1 MHIFNMTL
9 YLSRII
15 PRLIKV
21 TACVCPT
28 LTGRSACSTLTGRS
42 ACSTLT
48 GRSACPTLTGRWA
61 HVDKDTDKHSSLL
74 LSSTDFNLKIKIS
87 T

>member
-21 TACVCPT
+21 TACVCP
-28 LTGRSACSTLTGRS
+28 TLTGRS

>member
-1 MHIFNMTL
+1 MFCHNKIILDYILNSMHIFNMTL

-21 TACVCPT
+21 TACI
-28 LTGRSACSTLTGRS
+28 
-42 ACSTLT
+42 
-48 GRSACPTLTGRWA
+48 CPTLTGRWA

-74 LSSTDFNLKIKIS
+74 LSFTDFNLKIKIS